1 MLVVPSDPGRPS
13 GLGCAA
19 TGGSKCPR
27 DPFQQPAEREARVRS
42 HAHPGPAL
50 PCATSGDLLLL
61 KRASWKWRRWLLET
75 APDSYQIPD
84 LHTLPE
90 CSSAFLAVSL
100 SSPFLSPLLSGHS
113 SWPRSTHSKEVQNP
127 GSLSTFYERSDRLHG
142 AGRRGHKIPHTQ
154 PLPSGNFQMSREKC
168 AQVPS
173 FLFFSFEI
181 ENLNLDVNF

>member
-42 HAHPGPAL
+42 HAHPGP
-50 PCATSGDLLLL
+50 SGDLLLL
-61 KRASWKWRRWLLET
+61 KRASRKWRRWLLET
-75 APDSYQIPD
+75 VPDSYQIPD

-142 AGRRGHKIPHTQ
+142 AGRRGHKILTHSPC
-154 PLPSGNFQMSREKC
+154 PLGTFR
-168 AQVPS
+168 
-173 FLFFSFEI
+173 
-181 ENLNLDVNF
+181 